1 MSWIAVGV
9 VTAAAIVGGGIM
21 AAQGAHQQAN
31 AQKNMMQ
38 YQAQAD
44 AVQQQIVKQTKDA
57 NITSVN
63 TQAALESA
71 QLSRRQM
78 AVKGAQAASMG
89 AQGLSGSVTGADIA
103 KDTFTKQEMDQST
116 LMYNA
121 NVKAW
126 DLTNKA
132 NAQLWGLGSEQEQY
146 TIGAENASTA
156 GKIAV
161 AGSYFNTASQL
172 GSEALMFKGGGGPK
186 TGTT

>member
-1 MSWIAVGV
+1 MSWIAVAV
-9 VTAAAIVGGGIM
+9 VTVGATIGGGIM
-21 AAQGAHQQAN
+21 AAEGAHQQAS

-38 YQAQAD
+38 YQAQAA
-44 AVQQQIVKQTKDA
+44 AVQQQIVKQTKDS

-63 TQAALESA
+63 TQAALESG
-71 QLSRRQM
+71 QLARRQM

-89 AQGLSGSVTGADIA
+89 AQGIGGSVTGADIA

-126 DLTNKA
+126 DITNKA

-146 TIGAENASTA
+146 SIGAQNTATA

-161 AGSYFNTASQL
+161 AGSYFNTASQV
-172 GSEALMFKGGGGPK
+172 GSEAAMFNK
-186 TGTT
+186 